1 MKKTKLF
8 FRSLALLLLMVLL
21 VPFGAVA
28 SAAGGNSLTLQ
39 YPCSGAEFRVYRV
52 ADASPGIDGSYTLVG
67 DFAGLS
73 VEVPGDSWR
82 SAALELASHA
92 AGISPDVR
100 GEISGGSLTFS
111 GLEDGLYL
119 VDGNAAVS
127 NGIRYTPVPFLVI
140 VSGGSVLSQVKS
152 DQEPV
157 EEEPVSYQVKKVWK
171 GDDADDRPGSVAIRL
186 LRDGQLVETVTLNAN
201 NHWTYTWEDTPGHTW
216 QAEEAQVPNG
226 YQASVSQSGN
236 TFTVT
241 NTWKTPGEQPGT
253 GDTTFALAALA
264 LLLTSAGAFV
274 VIRRKNRA

>member
-1 MKKTKLF
+1 M
-8 FRSLALLLLMVLL
+8 
-21 VPFGAVA
+21 P
-28 SAAGGNSLTLQ
+28 
-39 YPCSGAEFRVYRV
+39 
-52 ADASPGIDGSYTLVG
+52 
-67 DFAGLS
+67 
-73 VEVPGDSWR
+73 
-82 SAALELASHA
+82 
-92 AGISPDVR
+92 
-100 GEISGGSLTFS
+100 
-111 GLEDGLYL
+111 
-119 VDGNAAVS
+119 AVS

-241 NTWKTPGEQPGT
+241 NTWKNAGRAARHRRYHLRSGRLGPAADLRRRLRGHPQKEQ
-253 GDTTFALAALA
+253 
-264 LLLTSAGAFV
+264 S
-274 VIRRKNRA
+274 IKRNISI

>member
-8 FRSLALLLLMVLL
+8 FRSLALLLLTVLL

-52 ADASPGIDGSYTLVG
+52 ADASPGIDGSYTLEG

-127 NGIRYTPVPFLVI
+127 NGIR
-140 VSGGSVLSQVKS
+140 
-152 DQEPV
+152 
-157 EEEPVSYQVKKVWK
+157 
-171 GDDADDRPGSVAIRL
+171 
-186 LRDGQLVETVTLNAN
+186 
-201 NHWTYTWEDTPGHTW
+201 
-216 QAEEAQVPNG
+216 
-226 YQASVSQSGN
+226 
-236 TFTVT
+236 
-241 NTWKTPGEQPGT
+241 
-253 GDTTFALAALA
+253 
-264 LLLTSAGAFV
+264 
-274 VIRRKNRA
+274 